1 MRLATFTLAAAA
13 VLAAAPAFAQGA
25 SKPDITE
32 TFRTRSVTV
41 FGSDPCPTS
50 TNSEEVVVCAR
61 RPEEERYR
69 LPNPTPRPGDRV
81 ETSNSQRLAETLD
94 SGQAGGVG
102 SCTTVGPGGGTGC
115 FLRGATTSRKTA
127 RQNQATENPE
137 TPESI
142 TGRK

>member
-1 MRLATFTLAAAA
+1 MRFVLAALLAAAA
-13 VLAAAPAFAQGA
+13 LPAAAQEAN
-25 SKPDITE
+25 KPDITE
-32 TFRTRSVTV
+32 TFRTRAVTV

-81 ETSNSQRLAETLD
+81 ETSNSQRLAETMD
-94 SGQAGGVG
+94 VGQAGGTG
-102 SCTTVGPGGGTGC
+102 SCTTVGPGGQSGC
-115 FLRGATTSRKTA
+115 FVRGATVNRKTA
-127 RQNQATENPE
+127 SQNRVTENPE

>member
-1 MRLATFTLAAAA
+1 MRLAFALVLAAAA
-13 VLAAAPAFAQGA
+13 GPAFAQGA
-25 SKPDITE
+25 TKPDVVE
-32 TFRTRSVTV
+32 TFRTRSITV

-50 TNSEEVVVCAR
+50 TNPDEVVVCAR

-69 LPNPTPRPGDRV
+69 LPNPEPRPGDRV
-81 ETSNSQRLAETLD
+81 ESSNSQRLAETMD
-94 SGQAGGVG
+94 VGQAGGTG
-102 SCTTVGPGGGTGC
+102 SCSTVGPGGATGC
-115 FLRGATTSRKTA
+115 FVRGATTSRKTA